1 MKGLTDQQQ
10 LFCREYLSDRC
21 ATQAAIRAG
30 YSKTSA
36 APTSSRIMARPEI
49 KALIASL
56 DLEIKSKHILN
67 GQETL
72 ERISAEAVNMRH
84 RPADRLKALELLA
97 KHHGLL
103 VERHEI
109 GKPGDFVKLTDDEI
123 DDEIM
128 ALGAQ
133 RQDAKLV
140 VN

>member
-1 MKGLTDQQQ
+1 MPGLTDQQQ
-10 LFCREYLSDRC
+10 LFCREYLTDRC

-56 DLEIKSKHILN
+56 DREIKSKHILD

-72 ERISAEAVNMRH
+72 ERISAEATNMRNA
-84 RPADRLKALELLA
+84 PKDRLKALELLA

-103 VERHEI
+103 IERHEI
-109 GKPGDFVKLTDDEI
+109 GKPGDFVKLSDEEI
-123 DDEIM
+123 DSEIM
-128 ALGAQ
+128 ALAEQ
-133 RQDAKLV
+133 REAAKSLV
-140 VN
+140 N